1 MAFINYRPLLIYLSV
16 ELSPNLIK
24 INITSM
30 IKKLLLGLS
39 VFTATTFSSPVFT
52 QDLAPIHG
60 VPHVE
65 GLTDPCVHN
74 SYIVVLKD
82 NIDGLLSKLIV

>member
-1 MAFINYRPLLIYLSV
+1 
-16 ELSPNLIK
+16 
-24 INITSM
+24 M

-60 VPHVE
+60 IPHVE
-65 GLTDPCVHN
+65 GLTDPRVHN

-82 NIDGLLSKLIV
+82 NIDDLLSKLTV

>member
-1 MAFINYRPLLIYLSV
+1 MGFISYRPLLIYLSV
-16 ELSPNLIK
+16 ELSPNFIK
-24 INITSM
+24 INITM

-60 VPHVE
+60 IPHVE
-65 GLTDPCVHN
+65 GLTDPRVHN

-82 NIDGLLSKLIV
+82 NIDDLLSKLTV

>member
-1 MAFINYRPLLIYLSV
+1 MGFISYRPLLIYLSV

-24 INITSM
+24 INITM

-39 VFTATTFSSPVFT
+39 VFTATTFASPVFT

-60 VPHVE
+60 IPHVE
-65 GLTDPCVHN
+65 GLTDPRVHN

-82 NIDGLLSKLIV
+82 NIDGLLSKLTV